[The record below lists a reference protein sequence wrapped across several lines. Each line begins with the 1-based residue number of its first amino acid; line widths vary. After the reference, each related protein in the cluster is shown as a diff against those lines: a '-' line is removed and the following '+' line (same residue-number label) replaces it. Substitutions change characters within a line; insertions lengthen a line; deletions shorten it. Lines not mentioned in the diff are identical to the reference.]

1 MILKMPNGAEIVL
14 DRAAIQVEINHK
26 YKLISAMNEIK
37 TILASEANDT
47 DKANTIDE
55 IVNRPDISLIIRIRV

>member
-1 MILKMPNGAEIVL
+1 MILKMPNGAEITL
-14 DRAAIQVEINHK
+14 DRAAIQVEINHN

>member
-1 MILKMPNGAEIVL
+1 MILKMPNGSEIVL

-37 TILASEANDT
+37 TLLASEASDT
-47 DKANTIDE
+47 DKVNTIDE
-55 IVNRPDISLIIRIRV
+55 LINKPDISLIIRIRT